1 MSVQGKMTISVKKIK
16 MALPCII
23 LVVSIEIVKFSME
36 TVGHIYKY
44 QFLRIA
50 EDRNSMSKCKPVILA
65 HWFGSFLL
73 V

>member
-1 MSVQGKMTISVKKIK
+1 

-23 LVVSIEIVKFSME
+23 LVVSIETVKFSME

-50 EDRNSMSKCKPVILA
+50 EDRTQCQNVS
-65 HWFGSFLL
+65 LL
-73 V
+73 YWHIGLGVFCLCRQ